1 MITFDIYLA
10 QKNYSP
16 ATITTYTKY
25 LQNFTQWLAVESLT
39 AAEVTYTGL
48 LEYIRWLQE
57 KGKKNAFIQH
67 ILCPLR
73 HYFNYLVVT
82 GERRDNPA
90 AGLFIKG
97 ITRRLPGNLLSL
109 EQLQQLYEQ
118 YNIQLHVPVVK
129 KIMLGLLIYQGI
141 TVEELRRLEA
151 ADFYLQEGKVNIGG
165 SRHSNQRWLK
175 LEPVQV
181 LHLQEYLKVNR
192 FKAGPVFTVEKNG
205 IIGKHNIVCQ
215 VNWMMRQLR
224 QLNPKLINPQQI
236 RSSVITAWL
245 KPYHLRQVQYMAGHR
260 YVSSTQRYQVS
271 HLEDLQSSLR
281 RHHPM
286 K

>member
-1 MITFDIYLA
+1 
-10 QKNYSP
+10 
-16 ATITTYTKY
+16 
-25 LQNFTQWLAVESLT
+25 
-39 AAEVTYTGL
+39 
-48 LEYIRWLQE
+48 
-57 KGKKNAFIQH
+57 
-67 ILCPLR
+67 
-73 HYFNYLVVT
+73 
-82 GERRDNPA
+82 
-90 AGLFIKG
+90 
-97 ITRRLPGNLLSL
+97 
-109 EQLQQLYEQ
+109 
-118 YNIQLHVPVVK
+118 
-129 KIMLGLLIYQGI
+129 MLGLLIYQGI
-141 TVEELRRLEA
+141 TVEELRRLAA

-181 LHLQEYLKVNR
+181 LHLREYLKVNR
-192 FKAGPVFTVEKNG
+192 FKSGPVFTIEKNG